1 MSENPTE
8 RLNDRSS
15 FEARVLSE
23 LITMGSRL
31 AALEGKVD
39 GLDGRLAT
47 LEGKVDGLDGRLA
60 TSEGKVDARL
70 HETRPIWESVLS
82 KLDVMNSKLDVL
94 GLDLLETR
102 AQTDL
107 LKKRLPPA
115 A

>member
-1 MSENPTE
+1 MSENPAE

-47 LEGKVDGLDGRLA
+47 L
-60 TSEGKVDARL
+60 EGKVDARL